1 VGRRPVKTLTWLE
14 VSAANLAGS
23 KTQPRYWL
31 ATDNDTRRSQK
42 TERHNR
48 IDKTTEKNSRD
59 KQRPSELTRS
69 TRLYTES
76 FGILQMLKLQT

>member
-1 VGRRPVKTLTWLE
+1 VKTLTWLE

-23 KTQPRYWL
+23 NGKTQPQYWL

-48 IDKTTEKNSRD
+48 TDKTHRKE
-59 KQRPSELTRS
+59 
-69 TRLYTES
+69 
-76 FGILQMLKLQT
+76 